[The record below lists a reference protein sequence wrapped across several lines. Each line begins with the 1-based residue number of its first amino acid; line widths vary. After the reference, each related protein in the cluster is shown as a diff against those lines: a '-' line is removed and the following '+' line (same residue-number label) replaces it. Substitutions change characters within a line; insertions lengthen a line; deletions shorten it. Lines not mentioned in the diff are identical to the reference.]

1 MHAVPRIFNCFLIR
15 NYSAM
20 KWRMRKQGAIPR
32 NGIPIGNPIYI
43 YMAGQTTG
51 PYWLKLF
58 EETHGYLGGTSG
70 VTWDKKLELF
80 LPQTSRATPGTSA
93 STRQSS
99 RTKHAQIY
107 LCQVIYSFLRKVY
120 VGFKMINIYYF
131 LKSLSFRRKC
141 LIFFC
146 RISWLM
152 MMFGDST
159 FHIVL
164 VLSGLLTYS
173 TYVN

>member
-1 MHAVPRIFNCFLIR
+1 MAHAEARR
-15 NYSAM
+15 NSAQWNSDW
-20 KWRMRKQGAIPR
+20 KPYL
-32 NGIPIGNPIYI
+32 YI

-70 VTWDKKLELF
+70 VPWDKKLELF

-93 STRQSS
+93 SIQYTSKHKSPNLFVSS
-99 RTKHAQIY
+99 H
-107 LCQVIYSFLRKVY
+107 IYSFLRKVY

-173 TYVN
+173 RHVNFVNSQNKSTT

>member
-1 MHAVPRIFNCFLIR
+1 MEFRLETLF
-15 NYSAM
+15 
-20 KWRMRKQGAIPR
+20 
-32 NGIPIGNPIYI
+32 IYI
-43 YMAGQTTG
+43 
-51 PYWLKLF
+51 WLAKRLD
-58 EETHGYLGGTSG
+58 HIGLNCLRKPMGTSG
-70 VTWDKKLELF
+70 VPWDKKLELF

-93 STRQSS
+93 SIQYTSKHKSPNLFVSS
-99 RTKHAQIY
+99 H
-107 LCQVIYSFLRKVY
+107 IYSFLRKVY

-173 TYVN
+173 TYVNSQNKSTT